1 MCVRTD
7 LEQTRI
13 HNNRDVWNIPE
24 GNVMKKNI
32 VVVGAGISGVLAAY
46 YLAKAGHKVTVYEQE
61 RYPAMRTSFANG
73 GQVSVSNSEVWTT
86 WGNVAKGIKWMFKKD
101 APLLIRPTLE
111 WTKIRWMSKF
121 MWNTITDKYARN
133 TAETIRLG
141 MRSRDLYKDIIAEEN
156 LEFDQSF
163 KGILHFYKDK
173 DYFENAQSVKELY
186 EANGCQWDMVGSDE
200 VRDIEPNLNTDGII
214 GGAWTK
220 DDWTGDIHKF
230 CIELSRVLKDKYG
243 VKFRFGGKVH
253 NIKNLGFYDAIVIS
267 NGVGSTALA
276 KSIGDTLDVYPV
288 KGYSITITANDV
300 KSYEAMPKVSL
311 LDDQAKI
318 VTSTLGNRFRVAG
331 TAELTG
337 ENYDIRRDRIEPL
350 LNWVHTNF
358 PDINTHDYSQWACL
372 RPMTPDM
379 MPIVQQSK
387 NNPKVFYHTGHGHLG
402 WTLSP
407 ATAERLT
414 KLIKDYK

>member
-1 MCVRTD
+1 
-7 LEQTRI
+7 
-13 HNNRDVWNIPE
+13 
-24 GNVMKKNI
+24 MKKQI

-46 YLAKAGHKVTVYEQE
+46 YLVKAGHKVTVYEQE

-101 APLLIRPTLE
+101 APLLIRPTFE
-111 WTKIRWMSKF
+111 WAKIRWMAKF
-121 MWNTITDKYARN
+121 MWNTITNKYAVN
-133 TAETIRLG
+133 TADTIELG
-141 MRSRDLYKDIIAEEN
+141 MESRALYKEIIVEEA

-163 KGILHFYKDK
+163 CGILHFYKDHK
-173 DYFENAQSVKELY
+173 YLENARAVKDIY
-186 EANGCQWDMVGSDE
+186 EDNGCQWDLIDPAA
-200 VRDIEPNLNTDGII
+200 IANLEPNLKQDGIL
-214 GGAWTK
+214 GGAWTEG
-220 DDWTGDIHKF
+220 DWTGDIHKF
-230 CIELSRVLKDKYG
+230 CIELSRVLQDKYG
-243 VKFRFGGKVH
+243 VKFRFDGKIH
-253 NIKNLGFYDAIVIS
+253 NIKNLDYYDAIVIS
-267 NGVGSTALA
+267 SGVGSTELA
-276 KSIGDTLDVYPV
+276 KTVGDTLDVYPV

-358 PDINTHDYSQWACL
+358 PDINTHDYSQWSCL
-372 RPMTPDM
+372 RPMAPDM
-379 MPIVQQSK
+379 MPIVKQSK
-387 NNPKVFYHTGHGHLG
+387 NNHKVFYHTGHGHLG

-407 ATAERLT
+407 ATAKQLVE
-414 KLIKDYK
+414 LINNAAN

>member
-1 MCVRTD
+1 
-7 LEQTRI
+7 
-13 HNNRDVWNIPE
+13 
-24 GNVMKKNI
+24 MKKQI
-32 VVVGAGISGVLAAY
+32 VVVGAGVSGLLAAY

-73 GQVSVSNSEVWTT
+73 GQISVSNSEVWTT
-86 WGNVAKGIKWMFKKD
+86 WGNVKKGINWMFKTD

-111 WTKIRWMSKF
+111 WAKIRWMTKF
-121 MWNTITDKYARN
+121 MWNTIIDKYARN
-133 TAETIRLG
+133 TAKTIQWG
-141 MRSRDLYKDIIAEEN
+141 MRSRDLYKDIIAEEG

-173 DYFENAQSVKELY
+173 DYFANAQSVKELY
-186 EANGCQWDMVGSDE
+186 EVNGCQWDIVGNE
-200 VRDIEPNLNTDGII
+200 QVRDIEPNLSNNGII
-214 GGAWTK
+214 GGAWTE

-230 CIELSRVLKDKYG
+230 CIEISRVLKDKYS
-243 VKFRFGGKVH
+243 VQFRFDGKIH
-253 NIKNLGFYDAIVIS
+253 NIKNLDYYDAIVIS
-267 NGVGSTALA
+267 SGVGSTALA
-276 KSIGDTLDVYPV
+276 KTVGDTLDVYPV

-337 ENYDIRRDRIEPL
+337 ENYDIRRDRIQPL
-350 LNWVHTNF
+350 LDWVHTNF

-407 ATAERLT
+407 ATAEQLT
-414 KLIKDYK
+414 KLIDK